1 MKASV
6 YDEFFSLV
14 ASRGFLFLC
23 WIDSISQRGMT
34 LQYLGEIYSW
44 RLRGKRRLAVA
55 SGVVALLMIFAGLR
69 SFSASPPLAAF
80 ERARMALSLARRA
93 GAHIYAPAL
102 LRTAETG
109 WEQATESWR
118 NENKKW
124 FFRRDFRA
132 AWSLAA
138 TVRLQAQH
146 AKSVAVATRD
156 SLQFTAAAELTMVK
170 QKIDEFKN
178 EFARVPVAAALRKK
192 FVAGELAMIEGE
204 YAFNRQ
210 DYWQAAANAQ
220 KAAEL
225 VGSAGADATKVL
237 QAYLAQ
243 VSKWKQWAAE
253 TIAWSAQQNATAI
266 VVDKMAHRSRL
277 YVAGHLKTEYAV
289 DLGPRWLGH
298 KKQKG
303 DGATPEGHYR
313 VIRKKGRGQSRYH
326 KALELDY
333 PNEDDR
339 QNFLTAQKNGEL
351 PRSAHIGG
359 LIEIHGDGGRGIN
372 WTAGCVAL
380 RNQDMDELFALA
392 QVGTRVTIVG
402 ALTEKPAVSQT
413 SVTLAKKNLNGTKHL
428 PGSSQ

>member
-1 MKASV
+1 MV
-6 YDEFFSLV
+6 
-14 ASRGFLFLC
+14 G
-23 WIDSISQRGMT
+23 G
-34 LQYLGEIYSW
+34 
-44 RLRGKRRLAVA
+44 
-55 SGVVALLMIFAGLR
+55 GVVALLLALVALR
-69 SFSASPPLAAF
+69 SFSASPPIAAF
-80 ERARMALSLARRA
+80 ERARLALSLARRV
-93 GAHIYAPAL
+93 GANIYAAEL
-102 LRTAETG
+102 LRTAESG
-109 WEQATESWR
+109 WQQATYAWGI
-118 NENKKW
+118 ENKKW
-124 FFRRDFRA
+124 FFRRDFRP
-132 AWSLAA
+132 AWSLAV
-138 TVRLQAQH
+138 TVQRQAQH
-146 AKSVAVATRD
+146 AESLAVATRD

-170 QKIDEFKN
+170 QKIDEYKN
-178 EFARVPVAAALRKK
+178 EFIRVPVAAALRQK
-192 FVAGELAMIEGE
+192 FVAGELMIIEGE

-210 DYWQAAANAQ
+210 DYWQAVTNARRAAD
-220 KAAEL
+220 L

-243 VSKWKQWAAE
+243 VSTWKQWAAE
-253 TIAWSAQQNATAI
+253 TIAWSEQQNAAAV

-277 YVAGHLKTEYAV
+277 YVGGHLKAEYHV

-313 VIRKKGRGQSRYH
+313 VIKKKGPGQSKYY

-339 QNFLTAQKNGEL
+339 QNFLAAQKNGEL

-380 RNQDMDELFALA
+380 RNEDMDELFALA

-402 ALTEKPAVSQT
+402 ALTERPVVSPT
-413 SVTLAKKNLNGTKHL
+413 SVALAKKNLNSAKSL

>member
-6 YDEFFSLV
+6 YDELFSCV
-14 ASRGFLFLC
+14 ASRGFLFLD
-23 WIDSISQRGMT
+23 WTESISQRGII
-34 LQYLGEIYSW
+34 LQYIGEIYFR
-44 RLRGKRRLAVA
+44 RLLGRRSLAVA
-55 SGVVALLMIFAGLR
+55 GGAVALLLAFAALR
-69 SFSASPPLAAF
+69 SLSASPPIAAF
-80 ERARMALSLARRA
+80 ERARVAMSQARRA
-93 GAHIYAPAL
+93 GANVYAPEL

-109 WEQATESWR
+109 WEQATQSWG

-132 AWSLAA
+132 AWTLAA
-138 TVRLQAQH
+138 TVQWQAQR
-146 AKSVAVATRD
+146 AESLAVATRD

-192 FVAGELAMIEGE
+192 FVAGELTMIEGE

-210 DYWQAAANAQ
+210 DYWQAVTKAQRAAD
-220 KAAEL
+220 L
-225 VGSAGADATKVL
+225 VGGAGADATKVL

-243 VSKWKQWAAE
+243 VSTWKQWAAE
-253 TIAWSAQQNATAI
+253 TIAWSAQQNTTVI
-266 VVDKMAHRSRL
+266 VVDKMAHRSRVYL
-277 YVAGHLKTEYAV
+277 AGRLKAEYAV
-289 DLGPRWLGH
+289 DLGSRWLGH

-313 VIRKKGRGQSRYH
+313 VTKKKGPGKSKYY

-339 QNFLTAQKNGEL
+339 QNFLAAQKNGEL
-351 PRSAHIGG
+351 PQSAHIGG
-359 LIEIHGDGGRGIN
+359 LIEIHGDGGRGMN

-413 SVTLAKKNLNGTKHL
+413 SFALAKKNLNGARSM
-428 PGSSQ
+428 PGSPQ

>member
-1 MKASV
+1 M
-6 YDEFFSLV
+6 
-14 ASRGFLFLC
+14 
-23 WIDSISQRGMT
+23 
-34 LQYLGEIYSW
+34 QYIGEIYF
-44 RLRGKRRLAVA
+44 RRLWGRR
-55 SGVVALLMIFAGLR
+55 SLVVAGGAVVLLLAFVALR
-69 SFSASPPLAAF
+69 SLSASPPIAAF
-80 ERARMALSLARRA
+80 ERARVALSQARRA
-93 GAHIYAPAL
+93 GANIYAPEL

-109 WEQATESWR
+109 WEQATQSWG
-118 NENKKW
+118 NENQKW
-124 FFRRDFRA
+124 FFRRDFKSV
-132 AWSLAA
+132 WSLAT
-138 TVRLQAQH
+138 TVQWQAQR
-146 AKSVAVATRD
+146 AESLAVATRD

-170 QKIDEFKN
+170 QKIDEFKRA
-178 EFARVPVAAALRKK
+178 FARVPVAAALRQK
-192 FVAGELAMIEGE
+192 FVAGELMMIESE

-210 DYWQAAANAQ
+210 DFWQAAAKAQ

-243 VSKWKQWAAE
+243 VSTWQQWVAE
-253 TIAWSAQQNATAI
+253 TIGWSAQQNAVAI

-277 YVAGHLKTEYAV
+277 YVAGRLKAEYAV

-313 VIRKKGRGQSRYH
+313 VIKKKGRGQSRYY

-339 QNFLTAQKNGEL
+339 QNFLAAQKNGEL

-392 QVGTRVTIVG
+392 QIGTRVTIVG
-402 ALTEKPAVSQT
+402 ALTERPAVSQT
-413 SVTLAKKNLNGTKHL
+413 SFALAKKNLNGAGHI

>member
-1 MKASV
+1 MVAAV
-6 YDEFFSLV
+6 VVVLLAALV
-14 ASRGFLFLC
+14 
-23 WIDSISQRGMT
+23 
-34 LQYLGEIYSW
+34 
-44 RLRGKRRLAVA
+44 
-55 SGVVALLMIFAGLR
+55 GLR
-69 SFSASPPLAAF
+69 SFSASPPIAAF
-80 ERARMALSLARRA
+80 ERARLALSRARRA
-93 GAHIYAPAL
+93 GANIYAAEL
-102 LRTAETG
+102 LRPAEAG
-109 WEQATESWR
+109 WKQATQAWG

-132 AWSLAA
+132 AWSLAG
-138 TVRLQAQH
+138 TVQWQAQR
-146 AKSVAVATRD
+146 AETLAVATRD

-192 FVAGELAMIEGE
+192 FVTGELAMIEGE

-210 DYWQAAANAQ
+210 DYWQAAAKAQ
-220 KAAEL
+220 SAAEL

-237 QAYLAQ
+237 QTYLTQ
-243 VSKWKQWAAE
+243 VSKWKQWAVE
-253 TIAWSAQQNATAI
+253 TIAWSAQQNAAAI

-277 YVAGHLKTEYAV
+277 YVAGRLKAEYHV

-313 VIRKKGRGQSRYH
+313 VIKKKGPGQSKYY

-339 QNFLTAQKNGEL
+339 QNFLAAQKNGEL

-359 LIEIHGDGGRGIN
+359 LIEIHGDGGRGVN

-392 QVGTRVTIVG
+392 PVGTRVTIVG
-402 ALTEKPAVSQT
+402 ALTERPAVSQT
-413 SVTLAKKNLNGTKHL
+413 SVALAKKNLNGARPI

>member
-1 MKASV
+1 MQ
-6 YDEFFSLV
+6 YIGEFFFRRL
-14 ASRGFLFLC
+14 
-23 WIDSISQRGMT
+23 
-34 LQYLGEIYSW
+34 LG
-44 RLRGKRRLAVA
+44 RRSLAVA
-55 SGVVALLMIFAGLR
+55 GGAVALLLAFVALR
-69 SFSASPPLAAF
+69 SFSAAPPIAAF
-80 ERARMALSLARRA
+80 EHARVALSQARRA
-93 GAHIYAPAL
+93 GANIYAAEL

-109 WEQATESWR
+109 WEQATQSWG

-178 EFARVPVAAALRKK
+178 EFARVPVATALRKK

-210 DYWQAAANAQ
+210 DYWQAVAKAQ

-225 VGSAGADATKVL
+225 AGSAGADATKIL
-237 QAYLAQ
+237 EAYLSQ
-243 VSKWKQWAAE
+243 VSKWQQWAAE
-253 TIAWSAQQNATAI
+253 TIAWSAQQNAAAI

-277 YVAGHLKTEYAV
+277 YVAGRLKAEYAV

-313 VIRKKGRGQSRYH
+313 VIKKKGRGQSRYY

-339 QNFLTAQKNGEL
+339 QNFLVAQKNGEL
-351 PRSAHIGG
+351 SRSAHIGG

-402 ALTEKPAVSQT
+402 ALTERPAVSPT
-413 SVTLAKKNLNGTKHL
+413 SVVLAKKNLNGARHL

>member
-1 MKASV
+1 
-6 YDEFFSLV
+6 
-14 ASRGFLFLC
+14 
-23 WIDSISQRGMT
+23 MT
-34 LQYLGEIYSW
+34 LQYIGEIYFR
-44 RLRGKRRLAVA
+44 RLWGRRSLAVA
-55 SGVVALLMIFAGLR
+55 GGVVVLLLAFVALR
-69 SFSASPPLAAF
+69 SFSASPPIAAF
-80 ERARMALSLARRA
+80 ERARVALSLARRA
-93 GAHIYAPAL
+93 GANIYAPEL
-102 LRTAETG
+102 LRTVETG
-109 WEQATESWR
+109 WEQATQAWG

-124 FFRRDFRA
+124 FFRRDFRT

-138 TVRLQAQH
+138 TVRLQAQR

-156 SLQFTAAAELTMVK
+156 SLQFSAAAELTMVK

-178 EFARVPVAAALRKK
+178 EFARVPVAAALRQK
-192 FVAGELAMIEGE
+192 FVAGELIMIESE

-210 DYWQAAANAQ
+210 DYWQAAAKAQ

-225 VGSAGADATKVL
+225 VGSAGADATKIL
-237 QAYLAQ
+237 HAYLAQ
-243 VSKWKQWAAE
+243 VSTWKQWAAE
-253 TIAWSAQQNATAI
+253 TIAWSAQQNAVAI
-266 VVDKMAHRSRL
+266 VVDKMAHCSRL
-277 YVAGHLKTEYAV
+277 YVAGRLKAEYAV

-313 VIRKKGRGQSRYH
+313 VIKKKGRGHSRYY

-339 QNFLTAQKNGEL
+339 QNFLVAQKNGEL

-380 RNQDMDELFALA
+380 RNQDLDELFALA

-402 ALTEKPAVSQT
+402 ALTERPAVSQT
-413 SVTLAKKNLNGTKHL
+413 SFALAKKNLNGARPI